1 MPWRG
6 SIRHEASRVL
16 AGWMRTLLDTN
27 RNMRTDPPGEGQ
39 RLYFMRHIDSVWT
52 SPKIAPFTNGITVP
66 VQRPVFS
73 PDGSHLYIES
83 SSNPVA
89 EDDSDIYVVE
99 QEGDGWSSPVPVS
112 PLINTGAMERLHCV
126 TFDGSLVFSRDPYT
140 RREKIYISRFVDGAF
155 VEPEQL
161 QAPFDSDAYEL
172 AIVIAPDESY
182 MLIGITRTGLED
194 ELYISYREADGSW
207 TERIRAPY
215 QCGGFLALSPD
226 GEYLFFL
233 GEGIYWV
240 DTSFVEELYPTSA
253 NGAGEAI
260 CGDWWSRECTACAE
274 GRLPLTRQSRRRNGM
289 TSSSMVIPHPLRS
302 TSVVGEYQDHRNFRA
317 HGNNLGEGFQLI
329 NH

>member
-6 SIRHEASRVL
+6 SIRREASRVL
-16 AGWMRTLLDTN
+16 AGWMRTLLVHEPQHEDRPTG
-27 RNMRTDPPGEGQ
+27 RGAAALLHAPHQ
-39 RLYFMRHIDSVWT
+39 RCVDISQD
-52 SPKIAPFTNGITVP
+52 
-66 VQRPVFS
+66 RPVHEWHY
-73 PDGSHLYIES
+73 GS
-83 SSNPVA
+83 
-89 EDDSDIYVVE
+89 
-99 QEGDGWSSPVPVS
+99 
-112 PLINTGAMERLHCV
+112 GAATSLLS
-126 TFDGSLVFSRDPYT
+126 GSLYKAG
-140 RREKIYISRFVDGAF
+140 KIYISRFVDGAF

-194 ELYISYREADGSW
+194 KLYISYRETDGSW

-253 NGAGEAI
+253 NGAG
-260 CGDWWSRECTACAE
+260 
-274 GRLPLTRQSRRRNGM
+274 
-289 TSSSMVIPHPLRS
+289 
-302 TSVVGEYQDHRNFRA
+302 
-317 HGNNLGEGFQLI
+317 
-329 NH
+329 